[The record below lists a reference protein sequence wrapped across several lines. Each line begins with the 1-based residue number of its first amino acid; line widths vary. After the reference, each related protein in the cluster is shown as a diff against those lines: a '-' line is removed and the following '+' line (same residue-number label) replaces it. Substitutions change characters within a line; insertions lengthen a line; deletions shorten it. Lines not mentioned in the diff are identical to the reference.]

1 MVLTELLT
9 VLKSCDLF
17 IACCVHLKI
26 CVYIFTVYIYIYKGR
41 DSQTSMLIN
50 HDPTGLSPN

>member
-26 CVYIFTVYIYIYKGR
+26 CVCIFTVYIYKGR
-41 DSQTSMLIN
+41 DSQTSMFAK
-50 HDPTGLSPN
+50 P